1 MKVSLLS
8 TALILAIAAFFGWQ
22 DHRKLSAVRESHGRL
37 FEEARALGL
46 STDGLVKDGKAV
58 LPSKTGREAGEGTG
72 SRIDPKDFAVRLVS
86 MALKM
91 DAAEKSGTIV
101 DEGFHREI
109 FGLLDEMSRLDPA
122 QVKILINELRANDAL
137 TGQKRRYLVDFAIG
151 MLAKDHPAAAV
162 AICTESA
169 DLLGDKDRVQS
180 AMRGAL
186 SKWASQDPAAA
197 LEWIRQNSAAHPDL
211 VTEETKRGLV
221 GGTAKQDPRLAF
233 KLIGELG
240 LEDASSAGQE
250 IASSATTPGERDA
263 ILGALRDHLAAGDGD
278 NAKDLRHPTLQALAD
293 GAMKDGFEGATS
305 WIDGAGLDE
314 TEFTTMT
321 QCIEH
326 WRTRSDTGKWIEWMA
341 EKLPAGDWETKAGGL
356 MDEWTRND
364 YKAAGAWLNGAA
376 EGPAKQAAVKSYAQ
390 AVAPY
395 DPEVAGQWARTL
407 PAGPER
413 EQLLEAIAEA
423 AEKNGEP

>member
-37 FEEARALGL
+37 FEEARALGV

-58 LPSKTGREAGEGTG
+58 LPSKTGREAGEGIG
-72 SRIDPKDFAVRLVS
+72 NGIDPKDFAVRLMA

-91 DAAEKSGTIV
+91 DAAEKTGTIV

-122 QVKILINELRANDAL
+122 QVKFLISELRANDAL
-137 TGQKRRYLVDFAIG
+137 TGQKRRYLADFAIG

-162 AICTESA
+162 AICAEST

-186 SKWASQDPAAA
+186 SKWASRDPAAA

-250 IASSATTPGERDA
+250 IASSATTPAERDA
-263 ILGALRDHLAAGDGD
+263 ILGALRDHLAAGDED
-278 NAKDLRHPTLQALAD
+278 LADDLRLPTLQALAD
-293 GAMKDGFEGATS
+293 GAMKDGFEDATS

-321 QCIEH
+321 QCLEH

-341 EKLPAGDWETKAGGL
+341 KKLPAGDWESKAGTM
-356 MDEWTRND
+356 MDQWTRND